1 MESTRIPELTLMG
14 KLMLIPHFGKVLLAT
29 GLRIF
34 TSPLRLLT
42 GGTAANTWLKDIV
55 YSAIRANIS
64 AMTPA
69 QENYVK
75 GTTEAIY
82 LDFAKK
88 AKFQPDTDAL
98 PSGMK
103 VHWLGTKNADKIIV
117 YLHGGGYV
125 MPALPGHVQWC
136 YEMAKSMSEQD
147 GRSISCVFPSYTLAP
162 QAQYPTQLKQAVE
175 CVDMLISKMGK
186 KPSNIIIAGDSAGGN
201 LALAVLSHVLHPH
214 PQVPK
219 LEISEPFAG
228 AILISPW
235 TRFHYHDAIFDR
247 NQSSD
252 YVTFEAASRWASLY
266 LGGKEYDNY
275 NMAYVAPVS
284 WFEGLEKVARDILV
298 WGGGGEVLIGSI
310 DAIAEKL
317 KKAHPRV
324 EYVVQ
329 PGASHEDFIIDTLL
343 GYKNVQGT
351 EVIRR
356 WIQQRL

>member
-1 MESTRIPELTLMG
+1 MDSTRIPELTLMG

-42 GGTAANTWLKDIV
+42 GGTSANTWLKDIV

-75 GTTEAIY
+75 GSTEAIY

-103 VHWLGTKNADKIIV
+103 VHWLGTKNAENIIV

-175 CVDMLISKMGK
+175 CIDMLINKMGK
-186 KPSNIIIAGDSAGGN
+186 KPSNVGQTIRDPIRYGKFATNANSAGKR
-201 LALAVLSHVLHPH
+201 SSS
-214 PQVPK
+214 Q
-219 LEISEPFAG
+219 
-228 AILISPW
+228 AIPPAEISPW
-235 TRFHYHDAIFDR
+235 PFSLTSCIPILRCR
-247 NQSSD
+247 SLRSLSPLPVQS
-252 YVTFEAASRWASLY
+252 
-266 LGGKEYDNY
+266 
-275 NMAYVAPVS
+275 
-284 WFEGLEKVARDILV
+284 
-298 WGGGGEVLIGSI
+298 
-310 DAIAEKL
+310 
-317 KKAHPRV
+317 
-324 EYVVQ
+324 
-329 PGASHEDFIIDTLL
+329 
-343 GYKNVQGT
+343 
-351 EVIRR
+351 
-356 WIQQRL
+356 

>member
-1 MESTRIPELTLMG
+1 MG

-42 GGTAANTWLKDIV
+42 GGTSANTWLKDIV

-88 AKFQPDTDAL
+88 AQFQPDTDAL

-103 VHWLGTKNADKIIV
+103 VHWLGTKNAEKIIV

-125 MPALPGHVQWC
+125 MPALSGHVQWC

-175 CVDMLISKMGK
+175 CIDMLISKMGK
-186 KPSNIIIAGDSAGGN
+186 KPSNVSQARRSLSRISVKSGSHANSSGKRSSSQAIPLAGI
-201 LALAVLSHVLHPH
+201 SHWLFSLTSYIPTLRYRSLKPPSLLPV
-214 PQVPK
+214 
-219 LEISEPFAG
+219 
-228 AILISPW
+228 
-235 TRFHYHDAIFDR
+235 RF
-247 NQSSD
+247 
-252 YVTFEAASRWASLY
+252 
-266 LGGKEYDNY
+266 
-275 NMAYVAPVS
+275 
-284 WFEGLEKVARDILV
+284 
-298 WGGGGEVLIGSI
+298 
-310 DAIAEKL
+310 
-317 KKAHPRV
+317 
-324 EYVVQ
+324 
-329 PGASHEDFIIDTLL
+329 
-343 GYKNVQGT
+343 
-351 EVIRR
+351 
-356 WIQQRL
+356 